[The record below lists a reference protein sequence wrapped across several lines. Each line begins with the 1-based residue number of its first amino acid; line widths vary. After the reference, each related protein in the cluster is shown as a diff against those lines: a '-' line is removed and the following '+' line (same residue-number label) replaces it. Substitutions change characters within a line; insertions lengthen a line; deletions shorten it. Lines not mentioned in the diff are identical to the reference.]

1 MPLQTRVPEEL
12 RKRFDLAA
20 ERRGISLSLYMEL
33 LINFDPEAP
42 TQAEAAQALA
52 ADKSRSLLTA

>member
-20 ERRGISLSLYMEL
+20 ARRGISLSLYMEL
-33 LINFDPEAP
+33 LIELDPEAP
-42 TQAEAAQALA
+42 THAEAVEALA
-52 ADKSRSLLTA
+52 ADKGPALLTA